1 MTLMH
6 KQTISSLLLI
16 AFLLISPLLSAKNI
30 QYVSDE
36 LTIPMRSGTTNS
48 HKILK
53 FLKSGKAVEV
63 VEETDDK
70 KYSRIVLLEDETKTG
85 WVETS
90 LLMLQPSAREQIK
103 VLKNKYQALIE
114 KRNLLKKKLGDEV
127 STNSGLQNVQGQLE
141 AKIQKLQNTLARL
154 RASSAEPIRI
164 ADENEKLKQQLSA
177 EKAKNEDLIHENA
190 FLGDQNIKQWFMIGG
205 VVSIGSLILGLLI
218 TRINWKKKESWGGG
232 F

>member
-1 MTLMH
+1 MH